1 MRRQSSASQEE
12 RTLTTTQPGWHLDL
26 GFPDP
31 WVKLPSLWILLQQ
44 LDWTYNTTTKLGDHF
59 KLWNH
64 QQKAQRRN
72 QVDEREPVSSP
83 SFGFSENQSLLPTIV
98 LSPYTLATPCSWHY
112 WFRVWY
118 PAVDFWDPVSLLES
132 VVGKAP
138 LNHVCSHRVPT
149 SPAWGPLGFQFT
161 YSVIFLRLNESCLIL
176 FFIFGRFNFYQ
187 GLTCI

>member
-132 VVGKAP
+132 VVDKAS
-138 LNHVCSHRVPT
+138 LNHVCSQSPNFSSLRASWVPVYIFCHLST
-149 SPAWGPLGFQFT
+149 LKWKLS
-161 YSVIFLRLNESCLIL
+161 YS
-176 FFIFGRFNFYQ
+176 FFH
-187 GLTCI
+187 LW